1 MTQTNKLLTRFLDG
15 FEELALAFKWWCFLL
30 RLPQSCDCSWAG
42 ADLWEELSV
51 GWMQEYIWPYDDWYN
66 PTVSPQ
72 RKLRLG
78 R

>member
-1 MTQTNKLLTRFLDG
+1 MWRKTDRFLGG
-15 FEELALAFKWWCFLL
+15 FEGFAVAFMWWRFLL
-30 RLPQSCDCSWAG
+30 RLPQSCDCSVEQVE
-42 ADLWEELSV
+42 LWEELSA

>member
-1 MTQTNKLLTRFLDG
+1 MWIKTDRFLGG
-15 FEELALAFKWWCFLL
+15 FEGFAVAFGWWCFLL
-30 RLPQSCDCSWAG
+30 RLPKSCDYLCERAE
-42 ADLWEELSV
+42 LWEELSA

>member
-1 MTQTNKLLTRFLDG
+1 MWRKTDRFLDG
-15 FEELALAFKWWCFLL
+15 FEGLAVAFGWWRFLL
-30 RLPQSCDCSWAG
+30 RLPQSCDCSVEQVE
-42 ADLWEELSV
+42 LWEELSA
-51 GWMQEYIWPYDDWYN
+51 GWMQEYIWPYDDMYN

>member
-1 MTQTNKLLTRFLDG
+1 MWRKTDRFLDG
-15 FEELALAFKWWCFLL
+15 FEGLAVAFGWWRFLL
-30 RLPQSCDCSWAG
+30 RLPLSCDCSVERAE
-42 ADLWEELSV
+42 LWEELSC